1 MDTQKKVIELFS
13 AISDLPSD
21 IEAGS
26 LNLLTT
32 VERWVENEGK
42 SGIHRAKALFD
53 WLLKFHMEGE
63 IPPPPQWIKINK
75 KGIPVLLEYMFPWC
89 LTNVKNSLS
98 LVRIHELFVIP
109 ADDEECLQALHTV
122 EASPIPV
129 WEQWKPLMSKVTRDL
144 TLDKLVSSYGANP
157 LFTRGPNGIS
167 ILSVHKDIPC
177 LNYHGLTP
185 KIESLIN
192 RISETSPDMKMS
204 EVTQE
209 LISEFSEVSENGSV
223 AKIVFLN
230 EKSGKLRLIAQGDYL
245 SQSAL
250 KPIHDSLMKVL
261 GNIPNDFVM
270 DQSSGKDLARR
281 FTQHGYCVSYD
292 LSSATDTLSVK
303 AQSYLIDLVLPGNL
317 GKDWEAVLDR
327 PFSYTLPSGKT
338 GMAKYS
344 AGQPMGFL
352 SSFPAFTLLHHVV
365 VRLAYYKAYNKVP
378 HKSKR
383 FYAIIGDDIVI
394 GDKDVSREY
403 LKIVKDFGGNV
414 NLSKSWIS
422 DNPNRSYSEFAK
434 SWSVDGVDIT
444 PTSLRMFRTSLNSWS
459 EFPVSISRHW
469 ENTQQF
475 TSRKKMLTIFQRF
488 FAKEAK
494 ILVDL
499 LPIPPFLGGF
509 GKRDHIPMRDRI
521 DSVAI
526 RLFIANRILSCFT
539 TITSHDSVDVVES
552 VSDISDP
559 RAKRLAL
566 SLYTKLLRDKQGR
579 WYQLIRHNRKSFLVW
594 ATSNDTPMSLLIDM
608 LEGLNKELTF
618 SLRDTLPTKSLGWIR
633 SQNLRRKE
641 YAYLPQ
647 NQVNIDFAI
656 DALKSVLD
664 SNR

>member
-209 LISEFSEVSENGSV
+209 LISEFSEKSENGSV

-230 EKSGKLRLIAQGDYL
+230 EKSGKLRLI
-245 SQSAL
+245 
-250 KPIHDSLMKVL
+250 V
-261 GNIPNDFVM
+261 
-270 DQSSGKDLARR
+270 
-281 FTQHGYCVSYD
+281 
-292 LSSATDTLSVK
+292 
-303 AQSYLIDLVLPGNL
+303 
-317 GKDWEAVLDR
+317 
-327 PFSYTLPSGKT
+327 
-338 GMAKYS
+338 
-344 AGQPMGFL
+344 
-352 SSFPAFTLLHHVV
+352 
-365 VRLAYYKAYNKVP
+365 
-378 HKSKR
+378 
-383 FYAIIGDDIVI
+383 
-394 GDKDVSREY
+394 
-403 LKIVKDFGGNV
+403 
-414 NLSKSWIS
+414 
-422 DNPNRSYSEFAK
+422 
-434 SWSVDGVDIT
+434 
-444 PTSLRMFRTSLNSWS
+444 
-459 EFPVSISRHW
+459 
-469 ENTQQF
+469 
-475 TSRKKMLTIFQRF
+475 
-488 FAKEAK
+488 
-494 ILVDL
+494 
-499 LPIPPFLGGF
+499 
-509 GKRDHIPMRDRI
+509 
-521 DSVAI
+521 
-526 RLFIANRILSCFT
+526 
-539 TITSHDSVDVVES
+539 
-552 VSDISDP
+552 
-559 RAKRLAL
+559 
-566 SLYTKLLRDKQGR
+566 
-579 WYQLIRHNRKSFLVW
+579 
-594 ATSNDTPMSLLIDM
+594 
-608 LEGLNKELTF
+608 
-618 SLRDTLPTKSLGWIR
+618 
-633 SQNLRRKE
+633 
-641 YAYLPQ
+641 
-647 NQVNIDFAI
+647 
-656 DALKSVLD
+656 
-664 SNR
+664 